1 MAEEREF
8 VIRALLE
15 FEYRVTAENADE
27 AERLM
32 EEGGLDDKGACV
44 GYRVEAV
51 VSPDKRG
58 HTWWDEDDLRARCE
72 CGHLVVN
79 EHTGRKFGDREPN
92 KTFTRQCSA
101 FQCNCLAPVETVA
114 SAPSL

>member
-1 MAEEREF
+1 MTAGQEF

-32 EEGGLDDKGACV
+32 EEGGLDDKGECV
-44 GYRVEAV
+44 GYSVDAV
-51 VSPDKRG
+51 VSADKRG
-58 HTWWDEDDLRARCE
+58 DFWSDEDDLRARCE

-79 EHTGRKFGDREPN
+79 EHTGRKFGEREPS

-101 FQCNCLAPVETVA
+101 FHCGCLAPVEVTA
-114 SAPSL
+114 